1 MSNLMLERQGVLN
14 INYGQKNATC
24 LDFRTKKHLAYKRKK
39 GVLIL
44 IIVLLVAL
52 IGVEIVMV
60 VAELIG
66 LAG

>member
-1 MSNLMLERQGVLN
+1 MAKKIRPALTLEQ
-14 INYGQKNATC
+14 
-24 LDFRTKKHLAYKRKK
+24 KKHLAYKRKK

-52 IGVEIVMV
+52 VGVEIVMV

>member
-1 MSNLMLERQGVLN
+1 MAKKMRPALTLE
-14 INYGQKNATC
+14 QK
-24 LDFRTKKHLAYKRKK
+24 KYLAYKRKK

-52 IGVEIVMV
+52 VGVEIVMV